1 MDVASTGIMIRNLMD
16 DEKVGGKNE
25 LKVFRMG
32 GKNGKTKIPVQ
43 LEHDKHYQLLFVVK
57 NREGSANIYQI
68 VVEHDMS
75 RNILKEVGMTVV
87 PQDF

>member
-1 MDVASTGIMIRNLMD
+1 MIRNLMD

>member
-1 MDVASTGIMIRNLMD
+1 MIRNLMD

-25 LKVFRMG
+25 LKVYRMG

>member
-25 LKVFRMG
+25 LKVYRMG

>member
-1 MDVASTGIMIRNLMD
+1 MIRNLMD

-25 LKVFRMG
+25 LKVYRMG

-57 NREGSANIYQI
+57 NSEGSANIYQI

>member
-1 MDVASTGIMIRNLMD
+1 MD

-25 LKVFRMG
+25 LKVYRMG